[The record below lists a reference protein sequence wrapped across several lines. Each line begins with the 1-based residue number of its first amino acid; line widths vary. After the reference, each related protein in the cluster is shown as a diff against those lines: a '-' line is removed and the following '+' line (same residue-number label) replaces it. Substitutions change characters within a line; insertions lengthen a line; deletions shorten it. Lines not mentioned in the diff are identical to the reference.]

1 MSSKKTKGGTVLT
14 NESNIPVQ
22 YRRSELM
29 YLKSYMTW
37 LTMREKT
44 ASIGSKWT
52 A

>member
-1 MSSKKTKGGTVLT
+1 MSSEKTKDSIVLT
-14 NESNIPVQ
+14 NESNIPFQ
-22 YRRSELM
+22 YRRTELM

-44 ASIGSKWT
+44 ASIRSKWT